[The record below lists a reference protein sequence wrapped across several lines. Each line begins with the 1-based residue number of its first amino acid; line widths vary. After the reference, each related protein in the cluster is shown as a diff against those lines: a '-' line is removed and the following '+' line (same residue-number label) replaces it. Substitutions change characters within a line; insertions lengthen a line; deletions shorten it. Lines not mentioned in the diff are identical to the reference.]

1 MYQSE
6 GIMAQK
12 VLVEMVD
19 DIDGEVATQTVP
31 FSLDGASYEI
41 DLSDNNAANLRRE
54 LERFIAAGKRTGGR
68 KVRLAIGQSASPS
81 AGSREKSRQ
90 IREWARANGYPVS
103 KRGRISAEISEA
115 FEQAQRE
122 PVVSRPVTTASAKT
136 PRKRATRK

>member
-6 GIMAQK
+6 DTMAQK

-41 DLSDNNAANLRRE
+41 DLSDDNAANLRRE
-54 LERFIAAGKRTGGR
+54 LERFIVAGKRTGGR
-68 KVRLAIGQSASPS
+68 KVRLAIGQSASPPV
-81 AGSREKSRQ
+81 GSREKSRQ

-115 FEQAQRE
+115 FEEAQR
-122 PVVSRPVTTASAKT
+122 
-136 PRKRATRK
+136 